1 MKTQGGVG
9 KIMTY
14 ATGNVITIPPTTSII
29 EAVEVMTKKGFRRL
43 PVTDPGTK
51 KLKGIIT
58 AGDIV
63 NLMGG
68 GEKYNLVKKKYKGN
82 FLAAVNNSVR
92 GIMTTDVRTVRED
105 SSLTEVANRMIS
117 EMTGG
122 YPIVSNDGTMA
133 GIITERDLMKSLC
146 NESLQ
151 TRVEDIMTTKIR
163 TVRPDN
169 PIGSV
174 TREMIERHF
183 RRLPIVSDNVLHGI
197 ITASDVLNYLG
208 TGQVFQK
215 IVTGNITEV
224 MEVPV
229 RTISGKKLYTITPD
243 KTLGECARMMIG
255 KKVGA
260 LPVIEDSRLAGII
273 TEHDL
278 VKAFTPDMV

>member
-1 MKTQGGVG
+1 MKTKGGVG

-14 ATGNVITIPPTTSII
+14 ATRSVITIPPTTSII

-43 PVTDPGTK
+43 PVTDPGTF

-58 AGDIV
+58 AGDIL

-68 GEKYNLVKKKYKGN
+68 GEKFNLVKKKHKGN
-82 FLAAVNNSVR
+82 FLAAVNDSVR
-92 GIMTTDVRTVRED
+92 GIMTPDVRTVDED
-105 SSLTEVANRMIS
+105 VSLTEVANRMID

-122 YPIVSNDGTMA
+122 YPIIRNDGAIT
-133 GIITERDLMKSLC
+133 GIITERDLMKALC

-151 TRVEDIMTTKIR
+151 TRVEDVMSTKVR
-163 TVRPDN
+163 TVGPDN

-174 TREMIERHF
+174 TKEMTEKHF
-183 RRLPIVSDNVLHGI
+183 RRLPIVSEKVLYGI

-215 IVTGNITEV
+215 LVTGQINEV

-229 RTISGKKLYTITPD
+229 RTISGKNLYTITPD
-243 KTLGECARMMIG
+243 KTLGECARVMIE

-278 VKAFTPDMV
+278 VKAFTPDMA

>member
-1 MKTQGGVG
+1 MKTKAGAG

-29 EAVEVMTKKGFRRL
+29 EAVEVMTEKGFRRL
-43 PVTDPGTK
+43 PVTDPGTN

-58 AGDIV
+58 AGDIL

-68 GEKYNLVKKKYKGN
+68 GEKYNLVKNKHKGN
-82 FLAAVNNSVR
+82 FLAAVNESVR
-92 GIMTTDVRTVRED
+92 VIMTPDVRTVGED
-105 SSLTEVANRMIS
+105 ASLMEVANRMID

-122 YPIVSNDGTMA
+122 YPIISNGGA
-133 GIITERDLMKSLC
+133 ISGIITERDLMKAMC

-151 TRVEDIMTTKIR
+151 IRVEDVMSTKIR
-163 TVRPDN
+163 TVGPDN
-169 PIGSV
+169 PIGDV
-174 TREMIERHF
+174 TREMTEKHF
-183 RRLPIVSDNVLHGI
+183 RRLPIVSDRVLYGI
-197 ITASDVLNYLG
+197 ITASDVLKYLG

-215 IVTGNITEV
+215 LVTGHINEV

-229 RTISGKKLYTITPD
+229 RTISGKSLYTITPD
-243 KTLGECARMMIG
+243 KTLGECARKMIE

-278 VKAFTPDMV
+278 VKAFTPDMA